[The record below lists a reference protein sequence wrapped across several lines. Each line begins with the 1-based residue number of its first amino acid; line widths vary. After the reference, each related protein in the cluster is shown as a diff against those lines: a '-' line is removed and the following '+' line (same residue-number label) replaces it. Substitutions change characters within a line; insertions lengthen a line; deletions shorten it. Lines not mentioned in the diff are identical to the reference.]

1 MTYAVDPEFRHLMKH
16 VPVLDLA
23 DAVTTRERLRAQ
35 VAGDPMSVVPAGVE
49 VSDHRIA
56 VRDGADV
63 DVVIFR
69 QAESSGRALPV
80 VLYFHG
86 GGFVLGDARTDV
98 RVPSGLA
105 ADLDAVVVSV
115 NYRLAPEHP
124 FPAAFDDG
132 YAALE
137 WIASTADPG
146 FDPSRL
152 VVAGT
157 SAGAGLAAAVA
168 LKARDLGGPAILFQA
183 LDSPVVDDRLVT
195 DSSTRY
201 TDTPMW
207 TSQNAV
213 DSWNHYLGRGTDRGA
228 LSYYAAPARAQ
239 DFSGLPPAYIAVTS
253 FDPLRD
259 EGIDYARALLGAGVP
274 TELHLSPGTFHGAT
288 SLFPQAEISQ
298 RVNAAFTSAI
308 RRVLDN
314 SAAE

>member
-1 MTYAVDPEFRHLMKH
+1 MTYPVDPEYRPLMEY
-16 VPVLDLA
+16 VPVLDIA
-23 DAVTTRERLRAQ
+23 DPSSTRERLRAQ
-35 VAGDPMSVVPAGVE
+35 ATTDPMSLVPESVE
-49 VSDHRIA
+49 VIDEVAPVSDGTDVGLVVFRPA
-56 VRDGADV
+56 APAD
-63 DVVIFR
+63 
-69 QAESSGRALPV
+69 RALPV

-98 RVPSGLA
+98 RVPARLA

-124 FPAAFDDG
+124 YPAPFDDG

-137 WIASTADPG
+137 WVAAAEGHG
-146 FDPSRL
+146 FDPSRV

-168 LKARDLGGPAILFQA
+168 LKARDTGGPTILFQA

-195 DSSTRY
+195 DSSRRY

-207 TSQNAV
+207 TRQNAI
-213 DSWNHYLGRGTDRGA
+213 DSWGHYLGGETGRDSITE
-228 LSYYAAPARAQ
+228 YAAPARAR

-288 SLFPQAEISQ
+288 SLFPHAEISQ

-308 RRVLDN
+308 RRALESDR
-314 SAAE
+314 SR